1 MSRRLTD
8 MRWDEKGSPANLQ
21 AAAADALLWLDI
33 AILTATEKRKID
45 PEYIPRMKAVRKQLE
60 KYLSVDAR
68 TKGMP

>member
-8 MRWDEKGSPANLQ
+8 MRWDTKGNPANLQ
-21 AAAADALLWLDI
+21 AAAADALLWLC
-33 AILTATEKRKID
+33 LTEKRAREKRRLD
-45 PEYIPRMKAVRKQLE
+45 PADIPRLAAAREQLE

>member
-8 MRWDEKGSPANLQ
+8 MRWDEQGQPLNLQ
-21 AAAADALLWLDI
+21 AAAADALLWLDKVEK
-33 AILTATEKRKID
+33 LTREKRKMD
-45 PEYIPRMKAVRKQLE
+45 PHDLPALVAAREQLE